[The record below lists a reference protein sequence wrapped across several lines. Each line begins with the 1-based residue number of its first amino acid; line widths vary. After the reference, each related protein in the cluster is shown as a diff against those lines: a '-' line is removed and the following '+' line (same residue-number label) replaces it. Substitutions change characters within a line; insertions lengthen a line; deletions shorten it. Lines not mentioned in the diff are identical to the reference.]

1 MKTRSPLLTLLSL
14 LVGGLLFALVIKQ
27 TGTQELWERVR
38 ALDARFGWILAVSAV
53 RPMLRAYAWL
63 RCLHEAERHAGFFN
77 VWRARLIGDAIGN
90 LTTAGP
96 LLAEPARLVFF
107 SGHVPFQAAAASLSL
122 ELVSYLFSACLMMLA
137 GLIVLLATGVTAPVL
152 RTASLLA
159 AAVLLVVVLCA
170 AWLWWRRWSLIGNLR
185 RVSARVGRLH
195 SLIQTIHHKIE
206 PLWQRLLQ
214 LERHNLEFYRQR
226 PRDFALVC
234 LCEAGFHFFGVV
246 EIWLTLHL
254 LGAPVDWLTAFI
266 FEAVNRII
274 NVAFA
279 FVPVK
284 LGVDEVGTALLAGAL
299 GFGSL
304 TGVALA
310 VYRKLR
316 VLFWTALGLL
326 LLLSFYVQRRWSKP
340 EQYGER

>member
-1 MKTRSPLLTLLSL
+1 
-14 LVGGLLFALVIKQ
+14 
-27 TGTQELWERVR
+27 
-38 ALDARFGWILAVSAV
+38 
-53 RPMLRAYAWL
+53 
-63 RCLHEAERHAGFFN
+63 
-77 VWRARLIGDAIGN
+77 
-90 LTTAGP
+90 
-96 LLAEPARLVFF
+96 
-107 SGHVPFQAAAASLSL
+107 VPVQAAAASLSL

-137 GLIVLLATGVTAPVL
+137 GLVVLLATVAVAPAL
-152 RTASLLA
+152 RTASLIA
-159 AAVLLVVVLCA
+159 AALLLAVLLCGV
-170 AWLWWRRWSLIGNLR
+170 WLWWRRWSLVGNLR
-185 RVSARVGRLH
+185 KVSARAGRLH
-195 SLIQTIHHKIE
+195 RLIETVHHKIE

-254 LGAPVDWLTAFI
+254 LGAPVGWLTAFI

-284 LGVDEVGTALLAGAL
+284 LGVDEAGTGLLAGAL
-299 GFGSL
+299 GFGSV

-326 LLLSFYVQRRWSKP
+326 LLLSLYVQRRLGKVA
-340 EQYGER
+340 ET

>member
-1 MKTRSPLLTLLSL
+1 MKTRSHLLTLLSL
-14 LVGGLLFALVIKQ
+14 LIGGLLFVLVVQQ
-27 TGTQELWERVR
+27 TGTRELWERVR
-38 ALDARFGWILAVSAV
+38 TLDARFAWILAASAV
-53 RPMLRAYAWL
+53 RPVLRAYAWL
-63 RCLHEAERHAGFFN
+63 RCLQEEERQAGFFSL
-77 VWRARLIGDAIGN
+77 WRARLIGDAIGN

-96 LLAEPARLVFF
+96 LLAEPARLVFLG
-107 SGHVPFQAAAASLSL
+107 GHVPFQAAAASLSL

-137 GLIVLLATGVTAPVL
+137 GLIILLATGAVAPVL
-152 RTASLLA
+152 RTASIIA

-170 AWLWWRRWSLIGNLR
+170 AWLWWRRWSLVGNLR
-185 RVSARVGRLH
+185 KVSARAGGLH
-195 SLIQTIHHKIE
+195 RLIQTIHHKIE

-254 LGAPVDWLTAFI
+254 LGAPVSPLTAFI

-274 NVAFA
+274 NVAFT

-284 LGVDEVGTALLAGAL
+284 LGVDEAGTGLLAGAL
-299 GFGSL
+299 GFGSV

-326 LLLSFYVQRRWSKP
+326 LLLSLYVQRRLGKVA
-340 EQYGER
+340 ET